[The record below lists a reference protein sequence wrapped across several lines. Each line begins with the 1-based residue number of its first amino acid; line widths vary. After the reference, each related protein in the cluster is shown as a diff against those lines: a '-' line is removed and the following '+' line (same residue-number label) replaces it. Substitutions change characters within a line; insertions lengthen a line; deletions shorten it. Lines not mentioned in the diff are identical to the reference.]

1 MLGVVVV
8 FSFLGNTNAIYS
20 YSIRRDIVGQTQE
33 EAWRVFDS
41 ETSKVLAAIEDV
53 PAVVALADKQRRLTV
68 ARQNLSTQIVDSR
81 NPGFGELAQEH
92 YAEIMK
98 ILDIQLTPLRA
109 PDPTAP
115 VEQLSSYAA
124 RLDALIEE
132 QADTQFRG
140 DPAAELVDFQSNIQ
154 RVRAFYEG
162 KMREKEYSAD
172 TTDLMT
178 RDLDGYAVRAREL
191 LPAPVELRDHQQF
204 GGRDRLVS
212 IHLAQLHRSDQSD
225 RHFSRG
231 ADQRTT
237 GSARSARNDPRVSP
251 RQLVLIWLT
260 KHTEKTLLDVARANV
275 TPLVGTINEPAANR
289 IDMNEFDNVVDGSGI
304 EGKTGNFLFTVGSVA
319 SGKST
324 LQNFL
329 VHRLHVDENIHFD
342 RTSSDG
348 NTASEAY
355 LNAWVQNIAAGYLP
369 ERTHKGVLRE
379 FNVRFGQRGKP
390 NLDFS
395 FIEIAGED
403 IRSIVPT
410 AEHKQP
416 RLHEHLER
424 YLRQGGV
431 NKRFLFVSDASRN
444 RLGKGRFEEDV
455 LFDTLIRYLLSDTG
469 VGLRSLNLLFIAA
482 KWDVVQSEYKSDRQY
497 FQTNFPQTRS
507 TIKAS
512 PRDPRVVYAI

>member
-1 MLGVVVV
+1 M
-8 FSFLGNTNAIYS
+8 AH
-20 YSIRRDIVGQTQE
+20 
-33 EAWRVFDS
+33 EAHR
-41 ETSKVLAAIEDV
+41 ED
-53 PAVVALADKQRRLTV
+53 P
-68 ARQNLSTQIVDSR
+68 S
-81 NPGFGELAQEH
+81 
-92 YAEIMK
+92 
-98 ILDIQLTPLRA
+98 
-109 PDPTAP
+109 
-115 VEQLSSYAA
+115 
-124 RLDALIEE
+124 
-132 QADTQFRG
+132 
-140 DPAAELVDFQSNIQ
+140 
-154 RVRAFYEG
+154 
-162 KMREKEYSAD
+162 
-172 TTDLMT
+172 
-178 RDLDGYAVRAREL
+178 
-191 LPAPVELRDHQQF
+191 
-204 GGRDRLVS
+204 
-212 IHLAQLHRSDQSD
+212 
-225 RHFSRG
+225 
-231 ADQRTT
+231 
-237 GSARSARNDPRVSP
+237 
-251 RQLVLIWLT
+251 
-260 KHTEKTLLDVARANV
+260 DVARANV
-275 TPLVGTINEPAANR
+275 TPLVGTISEPAASR

-304 EGKTGNFLFTVGSVA
+304 EGRTGNFLFTVGSVA

-469 VGLRSLNLLFIAA
+469 VGLRKLNLLFIAA
-482 KWDVVQSEYKSDRQY
+482 KWDVVQNEYKSDRQY

-512 PRDPRVVYAI
+512 PKIHASYMPFSVGTVVVERRENGEAVSRLKAVEKRYAELLISWIYHSFTQRHLKGYPRVTLSFWDRIKDYFA